1 MHPGRRLVVSLLSV
15 VGLLASSDAASA
27 ANVYVQTDSAQ
38 GVSAIFQYSVG
49 PAGTLVPLSPASV
62 AESATGLA
70 IALSPSGQNA
80 YVLSETSNST
90 PGEVSQY
97 TVATD
102 GALTLVSSAATG
114 ADAVG
119 LVVSPDGQNVY
130 VASDGAGSTV
140 GPGTSRN
147 TQSRP
152 TGR

>member
-1 MHPGRRLVVSLLSV
+1 VHPGRRLVVSLLSL
-15 VGLLASSDAASA
+15 VGLLASSEAASA

-90 PGEVSQY
+90 IREPAAVEHRTRREPG
-97 TVATD
+97 
-102 GALTLVSSAATG
+102 GRSSTI
-114 ADAVG
+114 D
-119 LVVSPDGQNVY
+119 
-130 VASDGAGSTV
+130 
-140 GPGTSRN
+140 R
-147 TQSRP
+147 
-152 TGR
+152 